1 MKNNQKSKTDYIT
14 SSLYRKMNCMVER
27 LKQPA
32 SWWKIGWV
40 VIALISMYYNLDYRI
55 TSLEDFRHSVDV
67 IQLQTDIAQMKID
80 LQRIK
85 NDLASKRQ

>member
-14 SSLYRKMNCMVER
+14 ESLYCKINCMVER
-27 LKQPA
+27 LKQP
-32 SWWKIGWV
+32 STWRKIGWV

-55 TSLEDFRHSVDV
+55 TSLEDFRQSVDV

-85 NDLASKRQ
+85 NDLANKK

>member
-14 SSLYRKMNCMVER
+14 ESLYCKMNCMVER
-27 LKQPA
+27 LKQP
-32 SWWKIGWV
+32 STWWKIGWV
-40 VIALISMYYNLDYRI
+40 FIALISMYYNLNYRI
-55 TSLEDFRHSVDV
+55 TALEDFRQSVDV

-85 NDLASKRQ
+85 NDLQKNK

>member
-14 SSLYRKMNCMVER
+14 SSLYRKINYMVER

-40 VIALISMYYNLDYRI
+40 VLALISMYYNLNYRI
-55 TSLEDFRHSVDV
+55 VALEDFRQSVDV

-85 NDLASKRQ
+85 NDLANKK

>member
-1 MKNNQKSKTDYIT
+1 MKNNQKPKTDYIT
-14 SSLYRKMNCMVER
+14 ESLYRKMNCMVER
-27 LKQPA
+27 LKQPS

-40 VIALISMYYNLDYRI
+40 VLALISMYYNLNYRI
-55 TSLEDFRHSVDV
+55 VALEDFRQSVDV

-85 NDLASKRQ
+85 NDLQKNK

>member
-14 SSLYRKMNCMVER
+14 ESLYCKMNCMVER
-27 LKQPA
+27 LKQP
-32 SWWKIGWV
+32 STWWKIGWV
-40 VIALISMYYNLDYRI
+40 VIALISMYYNLNYRI
-55 TSLEDFRHSVDV
+55 VALEDFRQSVDV

-85 NDLASKRQ
+85 NDLQKNK

>member
-14 SSLYRKMNCMVER
+14 ESLYCKMNCMVER
-27 LKQPA
+27 LKQP
-32 SWWKIGWV
+32 STWRKIGWV

-55 TSLEDFRHSVDV
+55 TSLEDFRQSVDV

-85 NDLASKRQ
+85 NDLANKK